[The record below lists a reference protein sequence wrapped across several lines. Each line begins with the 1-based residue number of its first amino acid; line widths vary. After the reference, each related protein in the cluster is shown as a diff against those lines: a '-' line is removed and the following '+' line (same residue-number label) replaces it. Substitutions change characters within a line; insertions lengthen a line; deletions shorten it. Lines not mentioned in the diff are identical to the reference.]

1 MNLEGIQIAVL
12 VPCYNEE
19 KTIEKVI
26 SDFQSNLPSCNIY
39 VYDNNSSDRTAELAS
54 RAGAIVRKESRQGKG
69 FVVRRMFADIEADA
83 YVLIDGDDTY
93 DASAA
98 PVLLNVLLQNGL
110 DMITVTR
117 KDNDANAYRFG
128 HRLGNRM
135 LTRLVQIFFGAGVTD
150 MLSGYR
156 ILSRRFVKTF
166 PTMSGGFDIE
176 TEMSVHALEIGI
188 PMEEHAAP
196 YGARPVGSQSKLKT
210 YRDGLR
216 ILVRILRLVREE
228 RPLLTFGVLSI
239 FFTVIG
245 LALGIPLVLE
255 FARTGLVPRVPTAI
269 LASGLMIL
277 AFLSLTAGLI
287 LDTVTHGRRENK
299 RIAYLTYPVV
309 IREL

>member
-26 SDFQSNLPSCNIY
+26 ADFQSNLPSCNIY

-98 PVLLNVLLQNGL
+98 PGLLNVLLQNGL

-135 LTRLVQIFFGAGVTD
+135 LTRLVQMFFGAGVTD

-255 FARTGLVPRVPTAI
+255 FARTGLVPRFPTAI

-299 RIAYLTYPVV
+299 RIAYLAYPVV